1 MNRTHALLLLSI
13 LTLLFHTTATAST
26 ISPVD
31 SIPAVD
37 SVIVGNSKIDSILKV
52 AKQQLGTPYGY
63 GSNNTKRFDCSGL
76 TRHCYSAVGVE
87 LPHSS
92 AAQAKLG
99 EKIKLK
105 DAQKGD
111 LIFFKG
117 RSTRGKSI
125 GHVAIVVSN
134 ENGEIHM
141 IHATSRGVIIDHY
154 NKSEYY
160 TRRFV
165 EVRRIINS

>member
-1 MNRTHALLLLSI
+1 MKRTYALLLVSI
-13 LTLLFHTTATAST
+13 LTVLFYSRSNAS
-26 ISPVD
+26 ILIPSDSIPSVD
-31 SIPAVD
+31 SIGVSNPKV
-37 SVIVGNSKIDSILKV
+37 DSILAV
-52 AKQQLGTPYGY
+52 AKEQLGTPYGY
-63 GSNNTKRFDCSGL
+63 GSNTTTRFDCSGL
-76 TRHCYSAVGVE
+76 TRHCYSSVGIE

-99 EKIKLK
+99 EKVKLK

-165 EVRRIINS
+165 EVRRIIN

>member
-1 MNRTHALLLLSI
+1 MIRTYTLLLVSV
-13 LTLLFHTTATAST
+13 LTLLFHSSTYATDLLATDSLPAVDT
-26 ISPVD
+26 VSVLNTKVD
-31 SIPAVD
+31 SI
-37 SVIVGNSKIDSILKV
+37 LLV
-52 AKQQLGTPYGY
+52 AKNQLGTPYGY
-63 GSNNTKRFDCSGL
+63 GSNTTTRFDCSGL
-76 TRHCYSAVGVE
+76 TRHCFSSVGVE

-99 EKIKLK
+99 EKVQLK

-117 RSTRGKSI
+117 RSTRGKSV

-134 ENGEIHM
+134 ENGEIHI
-141 IHATSRGVIIDHY
+141 IHATSRGVIIDNY

-160 TRRFV
+160 TRRFI
-165 EVRRIINS
+165 EVRRILS

>member
-1 MNRTHALLLLSI
+1 MNSSFTLI
-13 LTLLFHTTATAST
+13 FLTVFTFLFGLGAEAGSQIHN
-26 ISPVD
+26 D
-31 SIPAVD
+31 SIPALD
-37 SVIVGNSKIDSILKV
+37 SISLVHPKVDSILFE
-52 AKQQLGTPYGY
+52 AKKQIGTPYGY
-63 GSNNTKRFDCSGL
+63 GSNSTKRFDCSGL
-76 TRHCYSAVGVE
+76 TRHCYSKVGVE

-105 DAQKGD
+105 DAQSGD

-117 RSTRGKSI
+117 RSTKGKNI

-134 ENGEIHM
+134 EGGEIRM

-154 NKSEYY
+154 NSSEYY
-160 TRRFV
+160 TKRFV
-165 EVRRIINS
+165 EVRRIIN

>member
-1 MNRTHALLLLSI
+1 MIRTYTLLLVSV
-13 LTLLFHTTATAST
+13 LTFLFHSATFATDLLVTDSLPAADT
-26 ISPVD
+26 VSVLNTRVD
-31 SIPAVD
+31 SIL
-37 SVIVGNSKIDSILKV
+37 IV
-52 AKQQLGTPYGY
+52 AKKQLGTPYGY
-63 GSNNTKRFDCSGL
+63 GSNTTNRFDCSGL
-76 TRHCYSAVGVE
+76 TRHCYSSVGIE

-92 AAQAKLG
+92 GAQAKLG
-99 EKIKLK
+99 EKVHLK

-165 EVRRIINS
+165 EVRRIIS

>member
-1 MNRTHALLLLSI
+1 MIRTYTLLLVSV
-13 LTLLFHTTATAST
+13 LTFLFHSATFATDLLVTDSLPAADT
-26 ISPVD
+26 VSVLNTRVD
-31 SIPAVD
+31 SIL
-37 SVIVGNSKIDSILKV
+37 IV
-52 AKQQLGTPYGY
+52 AKKQLGTPYGY
-63 GSNNTKRFDCSGL
+63 GSNTTNRFDCSGL
-76 TRHCYSAVGVE
+76 TRHCYSSVGIE

-92 AAQAKLG
+92 GAQAKLG
-99 EKIKLK
+99 EKVHLK

-117 RSTRGKSI
+117 RSTRGKGI

-165 EVRRIINS
+165 EVRRIIS

>member
-1 MNRTHALLLLSI
+1 MIRTYTLLLVSI
-13 LTLLFHTTATAST
+13 LTLLFRSATYATDVLAADSLPTIDTVSVLTTK
-26 ISPVD
+26 VD
-31 SIPAVD
+31 SI
-37 SVIVGNSKIDSILKV
+37 LLV
-52 AKQQLGTPYGY
+52 AKNQLGTPYGY
-63 GSNNTKRFDCSGL
+63 GSNTTTRFDCSGL
-76 TRHCYSAVGVE
+76 TRHCFSSVGVE

-99 EKIKLK
+99 EKVQLK

-134 ENGEIHM
+134 VNGEIHM

-165 EVRRIINS
+165 EVRRIIN

>member
-1 MNRTHALLLLSI
+1 MIRTYTLLLVSV
-13 LTLLFHTTATAST
+13 LTFLFHSATYATDLFATDSLPAADT
-26 ISPVD
+26 VSVLNTRVD
-31 SIPAVD
+31 SI
-37 SVIVGNSKIDSILKV
+37 LLV
-52 AKQQLGTPYGY
+52 AKKQLGTPYGY
-63 GSNNTKRFDCSGL
+63 GSNTTNRFDCSGL
-76 TRHCYSAVGVE
+76 TRYCYSSVGIE

-92 AAQAKLG
+92 GAQAKLG
-99 EKIKLK
+99 EKVHLK

-154 NKSEYY
+154 NRSEYY

-165 EVRRIINS
+165 EVRRIIS

>member
-1 MNRTHALLLLSI
+1 MIRTYTLLLVSI
-13 LTLLFHTTATAST
+13 LTLLFHSTTSASNLISTDSLPSLDTASV
-26 ISPVD
+26 SNP
-31 SIPAVD
+31 
-37 SVIVGNSKIDSILKV
+37 KIDSILNV
-52 AKQQLGTPYGY
+52 AKKQLGTPYGY
-63 GSNNTKRFDCSGL
+63 GNNTTTRFDCSGL
-76 TRHCYSAVGVE
+76 TRHCYSSVGIE

-165 EVRRIINS
+165 EVRRIIN

>member
-1 MNRTHALLLLSI
+1 MIRTYTLLLVSV
-13 LTLLFHTTATAST
+13 LTFLFHSATFATDLFATDSLPAADT
-26 ISPVD
+26 VSVLNTRVD
-31 SIPAVD
+31 SI
-37 SVIVGNSKIDSILKV
+37 LLV
-52 AKQQLGTPYGY
+52 AKKQLGTPYGY
-63 GSNNTKRFDCSGL
+63 GSNTTNRFDCSGL
-76 TRHCYSAVGVE
+76 TRHCYSSVGIE

-92 AAQAKLG
+92 GAQAKLG
-99 EKIKLK
+99 EKVHLK

-165 EVRRIINS
+165 EVRRIIS

>member
-1 MNRTHALLLLSI
+1 MICALISI
-13 LTLLFHTTATAST
+13 SAFLFFGNNANASQLEFH
-26 ISPVD
+26 VD
-31 SIPAVD
+31 SIPSSDSLSFSSPVAD
-37 SVIVGNSKIDSILKV
+37 SVLAI

-63 GSNNTKRFDCSGL
+63 GSNTTNRFDCSGL
-76 TRHCYSAVGVE
+76 TRHCFAHVGIE

-99 EKIKLK
+99 EKVKLK

-117 RSTRGKSI
+117 RSTRGKNI

-154 NKSEYY
+154 NNSEYY

-165 EVRRIINS
+165 EVRRIIN